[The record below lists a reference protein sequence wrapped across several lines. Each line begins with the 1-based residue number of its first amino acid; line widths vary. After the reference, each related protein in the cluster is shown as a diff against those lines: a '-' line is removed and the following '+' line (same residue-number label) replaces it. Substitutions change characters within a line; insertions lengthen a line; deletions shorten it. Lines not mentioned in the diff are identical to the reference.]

1 MSQLVYL
8 IVDLGIFFYICVRRR
23 HISLRLIIIIIADEI
38 LHRILRE
45 ELSEFSVELGGQS
58 LIVTDDKSRF
68 LYFLYDLRHGECL
81 AGAGYTHESLAFFA
95 VNYTLRQRL
104 YGFGLI
110 SCHFKRSVYF
120 KSIHPLYLF
129 S

>member
-8 IVDLGIFFYICVRRR
+8 IVDLRIFFYICVRRR
-23 HISLRLIIIIIADEI
+23 HIGFRLIIIIITDEI
-38 LHRILRE
+38 LHRIFRKKL
-45 ELSEFSVELGGQS
+45 LKFSVELGSQS

-68 LYFLYDLRHGECL
+68 LYFLYNLRHGECL

-95 VNYTLRQRL
+95 VDYALRQRL

-120 KSIHPLYLF
+120 KSIHLFYLF